1 MIYVGQAYIQSEKF
15 KPIVQLDTNE
25 ELESEQRWSTL
36 FANSQDALTKLAEKA
51 RQNYLAGKTEILD
64 PDKL

>member
-1 MIYVGQAYIQSEKF
+1 VIYAGQAHIRSVKF
-15 KPIVQLDTNE
+15 KPTIQLANE
-25 ELESEQRWSTL
+25 ELASEQRWAAL

>member
-1 MIYVGQAYIQSEKF
+1 VIYAGQALIRSVKF
-15 KPIVQLDTNE
+15 KPPVRLGTNE
-25 ELESEQRWSTL
+25 ELESEQRWSAS